1 MSKPVKQAGKPSTP
15 SKAAA
20 PAKQGK
26 PGAAIKRTAIGIA
39 VVAYLGVASVGTVLG
54 SAALFQL
61 VHKQI
66 PKDLTFTTTR
76 DYWRATADNV
86 PERKKLYLT
95 IGLPAAALFFFLPM
109 SLLMLGPKR
118 RELHGSAR
126 FANRMEVQ
134 KAGLLGDRGIVLGKH
149 EDKFLTLGGQQSVL
163 LSAPTRSG
171 KGVGIVVPN
180 LLSWPDSV
188 CVVDIKGENFAITAG
203 FRAKHG
209 QKVYGWAPFAEDG
222 KTHCYNPLSYIRDDP
237 RHVVG
242 DVLSIAQI
250 IYPTEV
256 RGSGTE
262 GFFNDQARNLFLGL
276 ALYLVETPDLPRTIG
291 EILRQ
296 SSGKGKAPKEYLQG
310 VINARQAAGNALSNK
325 CIDALMRFLT
335 TSDDTLS
342 SIQATLNAPLTV
354 FVDPLV
360 DAATSSD
367 DFSLHDLRRT
377 RMSVYVIVPP
387 NRLADAAVLLNL
399 FYSQLLNLNTK
410 ELPAQDPTLKY
421 QCLLVN
427 DEFVA
432 MGRVAIFAKALGYL
446 AGYNLRLLTVIQ
458 AQSQIDSLYGDKD
471 SRTMVTNHAVQLLF
485 APREQRDANE
495 YSEMLGT
502 FTEKAESKGKS
513 RNHGTR
519 GGGSS
524 HSTNTSD
531 QRRALLMPQEFKE
544 LGTEKE
550 VILVENV
557 KPILADKIR
566 YYSDPLFMTRLLVPP
581 ELPQVDVGLHG
592 ARIDKCIRQ
601 ARDDEEFT
609 VEQIAAVF
617 TNLPDLLP
625 GAANGDLQLF
635 VVGFFDEL
643 AMEERGP
650 APEPSPKSEAPQSE
664 VDQSMKEP
672 T

>member
-1 MSKPVKQAGKPSTP
+1 MRT
-15 SKAAA
+15 SKAARTPMSKA
-20 PAKQGK
+20 ERMLW
-26 PGAAIKRTAIGIA
+26 IKRSANSVA
-39 VVAYLGVASVGTVLG
+39 VVAYLGVASVGTAFG

-61 VHKQI
+61 FHKHI
-66 PKDLTFTTTR
+66 PTDLSLTTTR
-76 DYWRATADNV
+76 DDWRATATNL
-86 PERKKLYLT
+86 PERKKLYLA
-95 IGLPAAALFFFLPM
+95 IGIPAGALFFFLPM
-109 SLLMLGPKR
+109 FLASLGPKR

-126 FANRMEVQ
+126 FAKRIEIQ
-134 KAGLLGDRGIVLGKH
+134 QAGLYGDRGIILGKY
-149 EDKFLTLGGQQSVL
+149 EDKFLLLGGQQSVL

-171 KGVGIVVPN
+171 KGVSAAIPN

-188 CVVDIKGENFAITAG
+188 CVLDIKGENFERTAG
-203 FRAKHG
+203 FRAKYA
-209 QKVYGWAPFAEDG
+209 QKVYAWAPFAEDSC
-222 KTHCYNPLSYIRDDP
+222 THRYNPLSYIRAGT

-242 DVLSIAQI
+242 DILSIAQI
-250 IYPTEV
+250 IYPTSV

-262 GFFNDQARNLFLGL
+262 SFFNDQARNLFLGL
-276 ALYLVETPDLPRTIG
+276 ALYLVETPELPRTIG
-291 EILRQ
+291 ELLRQ
-296 SSGKGKAPKEYLQG
+296 SSGKGKPPKTYLQDL
-310 VINARQAAGNALSNK
+310 IKAREDIKQQLSNE
-325 CIDALMRFLT
+325 CVDALMRFLA
-335 TSDDTLS
+335 TSDNTLS
-342 SIQATLNAPLTV
+342 SIQATLNAPLTA

-360 DAATSSD
+360 DAATSAD
-367 DFSLHDLRRT
+367 DFSLLDLRRQ

-410 ELPAQDPTLKY
+410 ELPSQDKTLKY

-446 AGYNLRLLTVIQ
+446 SGYNLRLLTIVQ
-458 AQSQIDSLYGDKD
+458 AQSQLDSAYGDKD
-471 SRTMVTNHAVQLLF
+471 SRSMVTNHAVQLLF

-502 FTEKAESKGKS
+502 FTEKSDSKGKS
-513 RNHGTR
+513 RNFGAR
-519 GGGSS
+519 GGSS

-566 YYSDPLFMTRLLVPP
+566 YYSDPMFMSRVLTPP
-581 ELPQVDVGLHG
+581 ELPEVDVKGHG
-592 ARIDKCIRQ
+592 ARIDQRIRQ

-609 VEQIAAVF
+609 VDQIAAVF
-617 TNLPDLLP
+617 SKLPT
-625 GAANGDLQLF
+625 LF
-635 VVGFFDEL
+635 EDSAQEDIDRFVSEFFVEL
-643 AMEERGP
+643 AMEEP
-650 APEPSPKSEAPQSE
+650 ASESDSRESE
-664 VDQSMKEP
+664 MGKEI
-672 T
+672 TL

>member
-1 MSKPVKQAGKPSTP
+1 MSTSKKPGKAMSKSERNLW
-15 SKAAA
+15 
-20 PAKQGK
+20 
-26 PGAAIKRTAIGIA
+26 IKRSAISVA
-39 VVAYLGVASVGTVLG
+39 VVAYLGVATVGTAYG

-61 VHKQI
+61 FHKHV
-66 PKDLTFTTTR
+66 PTGLSLTTTR
-76 DYWRATADNV
+76 DNWHETATDL
-86 PERKKLYLT
+86 PERKKLYLA
-95 IGLPAAALFFFLPM
+95 IGIPAGILFFFVPM
-109 SLLMLGPKR
+109 FLASLGPKG

-126 FANRMEVQ
+126 FAKRMEIQ
-134 KAGLLGDRGIVLGKH
+134 KAGLCGDRGIVLGKY

-180 LLSWPDSV
+180 LLTWPDSV
-188 CVVDIKGENFAITAG
+188 CVVDIKGENFEITAG

-209 QKVYGWAPFAEDG
+209 QKVYGWAPFAEDAR
-222 KTHCYNPLSYIRDDP
+222 THRYNPLTYIRSDE

-250 IYPTEV
+250 IYPTDT
-256 RGSGTE
+256 RSSGTE

-276 ALYLVETPDLPRTIG
+276 ALYLVETPELPRTIG
-291 EILRQ
+291 EVLRQ
-296 SSGKGKAPKEYLQG
+296 SSGKGLPPKDYLHG
-310 VINARQAAGNALSNK
+310 LINARESSGRPLSSK
-325 CIDALMRFLT
+325 CVDALMRFLT
-335 TSDDTLS
+335 TSDNTLT

-360 DAATSSD
+360 DAATSAD
-367 DFSLHDLRRT
+367 DFSLLDLRRK

-410 ELPAQDPTLKY
+410 DLPEKDPTLKY

-458 AQSQIDSLYGDKD
+458 AQSQIDSLYGEKD

-502 FTEKAESKGKS
+502 FTEKSESKGRSK
-513 RNHGTR
+513 NFGAR

-531 QRRALLMPQEFKE
+531 QRRALLLPQEFKE
-544 LGTEKE
+544 LGIAKE

-566 YYSDPLFMTRLLVPP
+566 YYADPLFMPRLMTPP
-581 ELPQVDVGLHG
+581 ELPKVDLAMHRARVEGL
-592 ARIDKCIRQ
+592 IRY
-601 ARDDEEFT
+601 AGDEEVFT
-609 VEQIAAVF
+609 RESIAADLRR
-617 TNLPDLLP
+617 LPELRD
-625 GAANGDLQLF
+625 GAGPDEQRAF
-635 VVGFFDEL
+635 VVGFFNVLAFMGSTTPGATPEREL
-643 AMEERGP
+643 AQEINF
-650 APEPSPKSEAPQSE
+650 PEIPQC
-664 VDQSMKEP
+664 
-672 T
+672 

>member
-1 MSKPVKQAGKPSTP
+1 MSKRATVIKR
-15 SKAAA
+15 
-20 PAKQGK
+20 
-26 PGAAIKRTAIGIA
+26 AAIVLA
-39 VVAYLGVASVGTVLG
+39 VVAYLGVASVGTALG

-66 PKDLTFTTTR
+66 PKDLTLTTTGE
-76 DYWRATADNV
+76 YWAATADNL
-86 PERKKLYLT
+86 PERKKLYLA
-95 IGLPAAALFFFLPM
+95 IGAPASALFFFVPM
-109 SLLMLGPKR
+109 FLLMLGPTR

-126 FANRMEVQ
+126 FANRTEIQ
-134 KAGLLGDRGIVLGKH
+134 KAGLRSDRGIVLGKY

-203 FRAKHG
+203 FRAAHG

-222 KTHCYNPLSYIRDDP
+222 KSHRYNPLSYIRTDP

-291 EILRQ
+291 EVLRQ
-296 SSGKGKAPKEYLQG
+296 SSGKGKPPKDYLQG
-310 VINARQAAGNALSNK
+310 VINARQAANKPLSNK
-325 CIDALMRFLT
+325 CVDALMRFLT

-360 DAATSSD
+360 DASTSAD
-367 DFSLHDLRRT
+367 DFSLHDLRRQ

-410 ELPAQDPTLKY
+410 ALPAQDETLKY

-502 FTEKAESKGKS
+502 FTEKSEAKGKS
-513 RNHGTR
+513 RNFGAR

-566 YYSDPLFMTRLLVPP
+566 YYSDPMFMSRLLPPP
-581 ELPQVDVGLHG
+581 ELPEVDVKGHG
-592 ARIDKCIRQ
+592 ARIDKRIRQ

-609 VEQIAAVF
+609 LDQIAA
-617 TNLPDLLP
+617 TWSKLPTLFA
-625 GAANGDLQLF
+625 GAAQEDVERF
-635 VVGFFDEL
+635 VSCFFVEL
-643 AMEERGP
+643 AQEQP
-650 APEPSPKSEAPQSE
+650 APVGNAPE
-664 VDQSMKEP
+664 NELGKEI
-672 T
+672 TL

>member
-1 MSKPVKQAGKPSTP
+1 MSKRATV
-15 SKAAA
+15 
-20 PAKQGK
+20 
-26 PGAAIKRTAIGIA
+26 IKRTAVGLA
-39 VVAYLGVASVGTVLG
+39 VVAYLGVASIGTALG

-66 PKDLTFTTTR
+66 PKDLTLTTTR
-76 DYWRATADNV
+76 DYWEATANNL
-86 PERKKLYLT
+86 PERKKLYLA
-95 IGLPAAALFFFLPM
+95 IGAPASALFFFVPM
-109 SLLMLGPKR
+109 FLLMLGPRR

-126 FANRMEVQ
+126 FANRMEIQ
-134 KAGLLGDRGIVLGKH
+134 KAGLRSDRGIVLGKY

-203 FRAKHG
+203 FRAAHG

-222 KTHCYNPLSYIRDDP
+222 KSHCYNPLSYIRTDP

-291 EILRQ
+291 EVLRQ
-296 SSGKGKAPKEYLQG
+296 SSGKGKPPKDYLQG
-310 VINARQAAGNALSNK
+310 VINARQAANKPLSNK
-325 CIDALMRFLT
+325 CVDALMRFLT

-360 DAATSSD
+360 DASTSAD
-367 DFSLHDLRRT
+367 DFSLHDLRRQ

-410 ELPAQDPTLKY
+410 ALPAQDETLKY

-502 FTEKAESKGKS
+502 FTEKAEAKGKS
-513 RNHGTR
+513 RNFGAR

-524 HSTNTSD
+524 NSTNTSD

-566 YYSDPLFMTRLLVPP
+566 YYSDPMFMSRLLPPP
-581 ELPQVDVGLHG
+581 ELPEVDVRAHG
-592 ARIDKCIRQ
+592 ARIDKRIRQ
-601 ARDDEEFT
+601 AGDDEEFT
-609 VEQIAAVF
+609 LDQVAATWSKLPTLFAGAAPKDVEQ
-617 TNLPDLLP
+617 
-625 GAANGDLQLF
+625 F
-635 VVGFFDEL
+635 VSCFFVEL
-643 AMEERGP
+643 AQEQP
-650 APEPSPKSEAPQSE
+650 APVSNASENE
-664 VDQSMKEP
+664 MGKEI
-672 T
+672 TL

>member
-1 MSKPVKQAGKPSTP
+1 MSKQ
-15 SKAAA
+15 SKF
-20 PAKQGK
+20 
-26 PGAAIKRTAIGIA
+26 IKITAIGVA
-39 VVAYLGVASVGTVLG
+39 VVIYLGVATVATALG

-66 PKDLTFTTTR
+66 PEALELTTTR
-76 DYWRATADNV
+76 DYWLATADNL
-86 PERKKLYLT
+86 PERKKLYLA
-95 IGLPAAALFFFLPM
+95 IGVPASALFFFLPM
-109 SLLMLGPKR
+109 SLLMLGPRR

-134 KAGLLGDRGIVLGKH
+134 KAGLRGDRGIVLGKY

-188 CVVDIKGENFAITAG
+188 CVVDIKGENFATTAG

-222 KTHCYNPLSYIRDDP
+222 KTHCYNPLSYIRSDP

-242 DVLSIAQI
+242 DVLGVAQI
-250 IYPTEV
+250 VYPTEV

-276 ALYLVETPDLPRTIG
+276 VLYLVETPDLPRTIG
-291 EILRQ
+291 EVLRQ
-296 SSGKGKAPKEYLQG
+296 SSGKGKTPKEYLQG
-310 VINARQAAGNALSNK
+310 VINARQAAGDPLSNK
-325 CIDALMRFLT
+325 CVDALMRFLT

-342 SIQATLNAPLTV
+342 SIQATLSAPLTV

-360 DAATSSD
+360 DASTSSD
-367 DFSLHDLRRT
+367 DFSLHDLRRQ

-410 ELPAQDPTLKY
+410 ELPSQDESLKY

-502 FTEKAESKGKS
+502 FTEKSEAKGKS
-513 RNHGTR
+513 RNFGAR
-519 GGGSS
+519 GGSS

-544 LGTEKE
+544 LGTEKQ

-566 YYSDPLFMTRLLVPP
+566 YYSDPLFVSRVLAPP
-581 ELPQVDVGLHG
+581 ELPEVDVKGHG
-592 ARIDKCIRQ
+592 ARIDKRIRQ
-601 ARDDEEFT
+601 ARDGEEFT
-609 VEQIAAVF
+609 LDQIAAVF
-617 TNLPDLLP
+617 SKLPTLCH
-625 GAANGDLQLF
+625 GAAQEDIERF
-635 VVGFFDEL
+635 VSDFFVEL
-643 AMEERGP
+643 AMEELAP
-650 APEPSPKSEAPQSE
+650 APVARSDASENE
-664 VDQSMKEP
+664 MGKE
-672 T
+672 TTL

>member
-1 MSKPVKQAGKPSTP
+1 MSKRATI
-15 SKAAA
+15 
-20 PAKQGK
+20 
-26 PGAAIKRTAIGIA
+26 IKRTAIGLA
-39 VVAYLGVASVGTVLG
+39 VVAYVGVAGVCTALS

-61 VHKQI
+61 VHKQV
-66 PKDLTFTTTR
+66 PKDLALTTTR
-76 DYWRATADNV
+76 DYWQATADNL
-86 PERKKLYLT
+86 PERKKLYLA
-95 IGLPAAALFFFLPM
+95 IGVPASALFFFVPM
-109 SLLMLGPKR
+109 FLLMLGPKR

-126 FANRMEVQ
+126 FANRMEIQ
-134 KAGLLGDRGIVLGKH
+134 KAGLRGNRGIVLGKY

-180 LLSWPDSV
+180 LLTWPDSV

-222 KTHCYNPLSYIRDDP
+222 CTHRYNPLSYVRSDR

-242 DVLSIAQI
+242 DVLQIAQI
-250 IYPTEV
+250 IYPTDV
-256 RGSGTE
+256 KGSGTE

-276 ALYLVETPDLPRTIG
+276 ALYLVETPELPRTIG
-291 EILRQ
+291 ELLRQ
-296 SSGKGKAPKEYLQG
+296 SSGKGKSP
-310 VINARQAAGNALSNK
+310 QAHLLGLIEDRKNGDRPLSDQ
-325 CIDALMRFLT
+325 CIDALARFLT
-335 TSDDTLS
+335 TSENTLS

-360 DAATSSD
+360 DAATSAD
-367 DFSLHDLRRT
+367 DFSLLDLRKH

-410 ELPAQDPTLKY
+410 ELPQHNPELKY

-446 AGYNLRLLTVIQ
+446 SGYNLRLLTVIQ
-458 AQSQIDSLYGDKD
+458 AQSQIDSLYGEKD
-471 SRTMVTNHAVQLLF
+471 ARTMVTNHAVQLLF

-502 FTEKAESKGKS
+502 FTEKSESKGRS
-513 RNHGTR
+513 TNHSVR

-524 HSTNTSD
+524 RSTNTSD
-531 QRRALLMPQEFKE
+531 QRRALLLPQEFKE
-544 LGTEKE
+544 LGVEKE

-557 KPILADKIR
+557 KPVLADKIR
-566 YYSDPLFMTRLLVPP
+566 YYTDPLYAPRVMKPP
-581 ELPQVDVGLHG
+581 ELPRVDLELHR
-592 ARIDKCIRQ
+592 ARIEGRIRP
-601 ARDDEEFT
+601 ARDEEVFT
-609 VEQIAAVF
+609 VEQIATDF
-617 TNLPDLLP
+617 GNLP
-625 GAANGDLQLF
+625 QLREDAGQLELVQF
-635 VVGFFDEL
+635 VTAFFDAF
-643 AMEERGP
+643 AMERP
-650 APEPSPKSEAPQSE
+650 TRRSTEAVVRPVEEE
-664 VDQSMKEP
+664 VIFEKDAV
-672 T
+672 

>member
-1 MSKPVKQAGKPSTP
+1 MSKRATV
-15 SKAAA
+15 
-20 PAKQGK
+20 
-26 PGAAIKRTAIGIA
+26 IKRTAIGLA
-39 VVAYLGVASVGTVLG
+39 VVAYLGVASVGTALS

-66 PKDLTFTTTR
+66 PKDLTLTTTR
-76 DYWRATADNV
+76 DYWEATADNL
-86 PERKKLYLT
+86 PERKKLYLA
-95 IGLPAAALFFFLPM
+95 IGAPASALFFFVPM
-109 SLLMLGPKR
+109 FLLMLGPKR

-126 FANRMEVQ
+126 FANRMEIQ
-134 KAGLLGDRGIVLGKH
+134 KAGLRSDRGIVLGKY

-203 FRAKHG
+203 FRAAHG

-222 KTHCYNPLSYIRDDP
+222 KSHRYNPLSYIRTDP

-276 ALYLVETPDLPRTIG
+276 ALYLVETPELPRTIG
-291 EILRQ
+291 EVLRQ
-296 SSGKGKAPKEYLQG
+296 SSGKGMAPKEYLQG
-310 VINARQAAGNALSNK
+310 VINTRQATNKPLSNK
-325 CIDALMRFLT
+325 CVDALMRFLT

-360 DAATSSD
+360 DASTSAD
-367 DFSLHDLRRT
+367 DFSLHDLRRQ

-410 ELPAQDPTLKY
+410 ALPAQDETLKY

-502 FTEKAESKGKS
+502 FTEKAEAKGKS
-513 RNHGTR
+513 RNFGAR

-524 HSTNTSD
+524 HSTNISD

-566 YYSDPLFMTRLLVPP
+566 YYSDPMFMPRLLPPP
-581 ELPQVDVGLHG
+581 ELPEVDVKGHG
-592 ARIDKCIRQ
+592 ARIDRRIRQ

-609 VEQIAAVF
+609 PDQIAA
-617 TNLPDLLP
+617 TWSKLPTLFA
-625 GAANGDLQLF
+625 GAAQEDVKRF
-635 VVGFFDEL
+635 VSCFFVEL
-643 AMEERGP
+643 EQEQP
-650 APEPSPKSEAPQSE
+650 APVGNAPE
-664 VDQSMKEP
+664 NELGEEI
-672 T
+672 TL

>member
-1 MSKPVKQAGKPSTP
+1 MSERATV
-15 SKAAA
+15 
-20 PAKQGK
+20 
-26 PGAAIKRTAIGIA
+26 IKRTAIGLA
-39 VVAYLGVASVGTVLG
+39 VVAYLGVASVGTALG

-61 VHKQI
+61 MHKQI
-66 PKDLTFTTTR
+66 PKDLTLTTTG
-76 DYWRATADNV
+76 DYWEATADNL
-86 PERKKLYLT
+86 PERKKLYLA
-95 IGLPAAALFFFLPM
+95 IGAPASALFFFVPM
-109 SLLMLGPKR
+109 FLLMLGPKR

-126 FANRMEVQ
+126 FANRMEIQ
-134 KAGLLGDRGIVLGKH
+134 KAGLRSDRGIVLGKY

-203 FRAKHG
+203 FRAAHG

-222 KTHCYNPLSYIRDDP
+222 KSHRYNPLSYIRTDP

-291 EILRQ
+291 EVLRQ
-296 SSGKGKAPKEYLQG
+296 SSGKGKPPKDYLQG
-310 VINARQAAGNALSNK
+310 VINARQAANNPLSNK
-325 CIDALMRFLT
+325 CVDALMRFLT

-360 DAATSSD
+360 DASTSAD
-367 DFSLHDLRRT
+367 DFSLHDLRRQ

-410 ELPAQDPTLKY
+410 ALPTQDETLKY

-502 FTEKAESKGKS
+502 FTEKAEAKGKS
-513 RNHGTR
+513 RNFGAR

-550 VILVENV
+550 VILVENI

-566 YYSDPLFMTRLLVPP
+566 YYSDPMFMSRLLPPP
-581 ELPQVDVGLHG
+581 ELPEIDVRAHG
-592 ARIDKCIRQ
+592 ARIDKRIRQ
-601 ARDDEEFT
+601 AGDDEEFT
-609 VEQIAAVF
+609 LDQVAATWSKLPTLFAGAAPKDVEQ
-617 TNLPDLLP
+617 
-625 GAANGDLQLF
+625 F
-635 VVGFFDEL
+635 VSCFFVEL
-643 AMEERGP
+643 AQEQA
-650 APEPSPKSEAPQSE
+650 APVSNASETE
-664 VDQSMKEP
+664 TGKEI
-672 T
+672 TL

>member
-1 MSKPVKQAGKPSTP
+1 FHDLPER
-15 SKAAA
+15 
-20 PAKQGK
+20 
-26 PGAAIKRTAIGIA
+26 KRLYLAIGI
-39 VVAYLGVASVGTVLG
+39 
-54 SAALFQL
+54 
-61 VHKQI
+61 
-66 PKDLTFTTTR
+66 
-76 DYWRATADNV
+76 
-86 PERKKLYLT
+86 
-95 IGLPAAALFFFLPM
+95 PAGALFFFVPM
-109 SLLMLGPKR
+109 FLLMLGPKR

-126 FANRMEVQ
+126 FANRMEIS
-134 KAGLLGDRGIVLGKH
+134 KAGLRGDRGIVLGKH

-222 KTHCYNPLSYIRDDP
+222 KTHCYNPLSYIRPDP

-250 IYPTEV
+250 IYPTEI

-276 ALYLVETPDLPRTIG
+276 VLYLVETPDLPRTIG
-291 EILRQ
+291 EVLRQ
-296 SSGKGKAPKEYLQG
+296 SSGKGKPPKEYLQG
-310 VINARQAAGNALSNK
+310 VINARTLARDPLSSK
-325 CIDALMRFLT
+325 CVDALMRFLT

-360 DAATSSD
+360 DASTSSD
-367 DFSLHDLRRT
+367 DFSLHDLRRK

-410 ELPAQDPTLKY
+410 ELPSQDETLKY

-502 FTEKAESKGKS
+502 FTEKAEAKGKS
-513 RNHGTR
+513 RNFGAR

-566 YYSDPLFMTRLLVPP
+566 YYSDPMFMARLLAPP
-581 ELPQVDVGLHG
+581 ELPEVDVKGHA
-592 ARIDKCIRQ
+592 ARIDGRIRQ
-601 ARDDEEFT
+601 ARDGEEFSDA
-609 VEQIAAVF
+609 QIAAAWSR
-617 TNLPDLLP
+617 LPSLFDDSPPEHVERFVSKFFVELAGGDELLRGQLLLALELLLRFAEGGGGFGETRHF
-625 GAANGDLQLF
+625 GAAGQIH
-635 VVGFFDEL
+635 
-643 AMEERGP
+643 
-650 APEPSPKSEAPQSE
+650 QH
-664 VDQSMKEP
+664 
-672 T
+672 